1 MTTNQTTNQKVLI
14 VGAGVAGLASAIELK
29 NLGWDVTVIERAPE
43 RRRGGYFIALMPTGV
58 APARRMGILD
68 KMPNRQP
75 KNAQTFTVTRN
86 GKTTPGAGYAGA
98 SGTGGFEFRS
108 LLRGDV
114 ENALYTSLPEGI
126 NILFGTTVTSIH
138 QENQKAYATLRST
151 LKDAS
156 AKEHTEEYD
165 LILGADGVNSSI
177 RKMVFGPDANYID
190 ELGYMVAASLATK
203 PLATADSTNSYAF
216 AEPGRAVWTFPF
228 EGENPSIM
236 FTYRTDDIAGERAKG
251 ATAALRS
258 EFLEGKEE
266 SAFLSELIDDFEAA
280 DDKLFDSAKQ
290 VQMKQWYNGRV
301 ALIGDAAWCLT
312 LYSGL
317 GVSTGIA
324 GANLLGNLLHEN
336 PSLDEVL
343 PIWNARMLEYVAVQQ
358 QDVLEGGRS
367 FFVPADT
374 KEYLMSQLLKGA
386 ISIPPVKK
394 ALTATRLQKMAQKKS
409 VDVADPSTPLP
420 H

>member
-1 MTTNQTTNQKVLI
+1 MTTNQKVLI

-29 NLGWDVTVIERAPE
+29 KIGWDVTVVERAPE
-43 RRRGGYFIALMPTGV
+43 RRRGGYFIILMPTG
-58 APARRMGILD
+58 AASAQRMGILD
-68 KMPNRQP
+68 KMPDRQP
-75 KNAQTFTVTRN
+75 KNTQTFSVTRN

-126 NILFGTTVTSIH
+126 NVLFGTTVTSIR

-151 LKDAS
+151 LKDGA
-156 AKEHTEEYD
+156 ATERTEEYD
-165 LILGADGVNSSI
+165 LILGADGVNSTI
-177 RKMVFGPDANYID
+177 RKMVFGPDANYIN
-190 ELGYMVAASLATK
+190 ELGYMIAASLAPK
-203 PLATADSTNSYAF
+203 PLATADSINSYVF
-216 AEPGRAVWTFPF
+216 TEPGRAVWTFPF

-251 ATAALRS
+251 AATALRA

-266 SAFLSELIDDFEAA
+266 SAFLSELINDFDAA
-280 DDKLFDSAKQ
+280 EDKLFDSAKQ

-317 GVSTGIA
+317 GVSAGIA
-324 GANLLGNLLHEN
+324 GANLLSNLLREN
-336 PSLDEVL
+336 LSLDEVL
-343 PIWNARMLEYVAVQQ
+343 PIWNARMLEYVAAQQ
-358 QDVLEGGRS
+358 QDVLEEGRA

-374 KEYLMSQLLKGA
+374 KEYLMSKLLKGA
-386 ISIPPVKK
+386 ISLPPVKK
-394 ALTATRLQKMAQKKS
+394 ALTATMLQKMAQKKS
-409 VDVADPSTPLP
+409 VDVADPSAPLP
-420 H
+420 R